1 MTENKKKILV
11 VDDDDSLNTILVD
24 KLNISGFEAKGAVD
38 GEDGFNK
45 AIELHPDVILLDLV
59 MPKMNG
65 MEMLKKLRTDEW
77 GKTAK
82 VVILT
87 LLDKVDYVAEA
98 MEYHVAGYIVKT
110 DYSLEGIVK
119 KIEEVSK

>member
-1 MTENKKKILV
+1 MTDIKKKILV

-38 GEDGFNK
+38 GEDGLAK
-45 AIELHPDVILLDLV
+45 ALANHPDVILLDLV

-98 MEYHVAGYIVKT
+98 MEYKVSGYIVKT

-119 KIEEVSK
+119 KIEEVV